1 MPTRNTTRNFAYT
14 LRPNDALQRIT
25 LYRCGEYPPPV
36 FPGEVYGQITA
47 FYAKSN
53 IHTPPYSEG
62 TQWSG
67 RSAAIDFRYPGGDW
81 VEVARLDFL
90 SSAVPYKI
98 DCLGL
103 MGDSKPIYLQKGA
116 EFAVRM
122 VGAALTD
129 PQTVNF
135 YGSCV
140 EERYASDSV
149 DTFIDLVDT
158 PNAYAAGYLL
168 QSGASG
174 IEFAPLEQVGQS
186 LFPPFLRLIDLQDV
200 PPPSPN
206 KVLTVNSSN
215 LIEWASLVG
224 GGGAEPLEENPQ
236 TANYTLQASDNGKF
250 VSVNSSSAVTITVP
264 SGLAVGTQILVGRKG
279 VGTVTVAPATGVTLN
294 GTTTPISLR
303 DQWRGVVTLWS
314 YASNS
319 WWVFGGVT

>member
-1 MPTRNTTRNFAYT
+1 MGTRNTTRNFGYT
-14 LRPNDALQRIT
+14 LRPNDALQRIV
-25 LYRCGEYPPPV
+25 LYRCGEFPPPV

-67 RSAAIDFRYPGGDW
+67 RSAVIDFRYPGGDW

-103 MGDSKPIYLQKGA
+103 MGDSRPFYLQKGT

-122 VGAALTD
+122 VGEALTGS
-129 PQTVNF
+129 QSVNF
-135 YGSCV
+135 YGSCI

-149 DTFIDLVDT
+149 DTFLDLVDT

-168 QSGASG
+168 QSGVSG
-174 IEFAPLEQVGQS
+174 IEFIPLEQIAQ
-186 LFPPFLRLIDLQDV
+186 FIAPPSLRLIDLLDV

-206 KVLTVNSSN
+206 KVLTVNSNN
-215 LIEWASLVG
+215 LIEWSNLSG
-224 GGGAEPLEENPQ
+224 GNSTLLEENPQ
-236 TANYTLQASDNGKF
+236 TGNYTLQASDNGKF
-250 VSVNSSSAVTITVP
+250 VSVNASSAVTITVP
-264 SGLAVGTQILVGRKG
+264 TGLTVGTQILLGRKG
-279 VGTVTVAPATGVTLN
+279 VGAVTISPASGVTLN
-294 GTTTPISLR
+294 GATNAISLQN
-303 DQWRGVVTLWS
+303 QWRGVATLWC
-314 YASNS
+314 YEPNS
-319 WWVFGGVT
+319 WWVFGGI

>member
-1 MPTRNTTRNFAYT
+1 M
-14 LRPNDALQRIT
+14 RPNDALQRIT

-36 FPGEVYGQITA
+36 FTGEVYGQITA

-67 RSAAIDFRYPGGDW
+67 RSAVIDFRYPGGDW

-103 MGDSKPIYLQKGA
+103 MGDTKPFYLQKGS

-122 VGAALTD
+122 IGEALTA

-149 DTFIDLVDT
+149 DTFLDLVDT

-174 IEFAPLEQVGQS
+174 IEFAPLEQVVQS
-186 LFPPFLRLIDLQDV
+186 FSAPALRLVDLLDV

-206 KVLTVNSSN
+206 TVLTVNSNN

-224 GGGAEPLEENPQ
+224 GGGSVLEENLQ

-250 VSVNSSSAVTITVP
+250 VAVNASSAVTITVP
-264 SGLAVGTQILVGRKG
+264 TGLTVGTQVLLGRRG
-279 VGTVTVAPATGVTLN
+279 TGTVTVAPATGVTLN
-294 GTTTPISLR
+294 GTATPLNLQS
-303 DQWRGVVTLWS
+303 QWKGVVTLWC

-319 WWVFGGVT
+319 WWVFGGV

>member
-1 MPTRNTTRNFAYT
+1 MGTRNTTRNFGYT
-14 LRPNDALQRIT
+14 LRPNDALQRII
-25 LYRCGEYPPPV
+25 LYRCGEFPPPV

-67 RSAAIDFRYPGGDW
+67 KSAVIDFRYPGGDW

-103 MGDSKPIYLQKGA
+103 MGDSKPFYLQKGT

-122 VGAALTD
+122 VGEALTD
-129 PQTVNF
+129 PQQSVNF
-135 YGSCV
+135 YGSCI

-149 DTFIDLVDT
+149 DTFLDLVDT

-168 QSGASG
+168 QSGVGG
-174 IEFAPLEQVGQS
+174 IEFTPLDQIVQS
-186 LFPPFLRLIDLQDV
+186 ISPPSLRLIDLLDV

-206 KVLTVNSSN
+206 KVLATNSNN
-215 LIEWASLVG
+215 LIEWSNLSG
-224 GGGAEPLEENPQ
+224 GSTLLEENPQ

-250 VSVNSSSAVTITVP
+250 VSVNASSAVTITVP
-264 SGLAVGTQILVGRKG
+264 TGLTVGTQILLGRKG
-279 VGTVTVAPATGVTLN
+279 TGAVTISPASGVTLN
-294 GTTTPISLR
+294 GATNSISLQN
-303 DQWRGVVTLWS
+303 QWRGVATLWC
-314 YASNS
+314 YANNT
-319 WWVFGGVT
+319 WWVFGGI